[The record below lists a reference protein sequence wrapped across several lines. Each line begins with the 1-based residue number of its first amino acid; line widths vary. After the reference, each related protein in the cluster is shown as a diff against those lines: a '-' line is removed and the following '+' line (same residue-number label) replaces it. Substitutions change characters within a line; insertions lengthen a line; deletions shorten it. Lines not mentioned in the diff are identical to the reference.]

1 VTVVGDGTDGTPTG
15 SFQVSDGA
23 GGVCSGL
30 LDGSGSGTCPIAEN
44 AAGTPYT
51 VTASY
56 GGDAVYAPADSAAI
70 SQAIGLATPNIVLTG
85 ATGTG
90 DTVNYSVTVSGQGA
104 IPTGTVSVTDTNS
117 DNCQISL
124 DSNGSGSCG
133 FTEDPADGPFIVTA
147 GYEGDGNYGPA
158 TGFPTP
164 TVTVTDNSSSVAYGG
179 DLTFTATVAGPGP
192 AVTPT
197 GSVSWNLSGPGS
209 PACSDSSFSGGVA
222 VCTVDDVAVGTYGA
236 TAIYGGDDNYV
247 TGSGSDG
254 SVGVGSAPLT
264 ITSSSPSFTYG
275 GTPPAIT
282 VSNYAG
288 FVNGDSASSL
298 TTQASCSTVA
308 TSSSPVGSYASSC
321 NGALDANYTITYTDG
336 SVSVGAAALTV
347 TASDVTTTYGTPP
360 GVVAEYAGFV
370 NGDSASSLTT
380 KPSCLSNDTGSS
392 PVGSYS
398 SSCSGAV
405 DANYTFSYVK
415 GSVTVGPAP
424 LTVTASSPSFAYG
437 GKPPTITSSY
447 GGLVNGDSA
456 SSLSPGPACTTTAT
470 SSSPAG
476 SYTSSCSGAV
486 DANYSFSYVNGTVT
500 VDQATPTVTLSGQ
513 SGQSTGP
520 VTMTVTVVGPTGAGA
535 PTGSVTISDA
545 NASCSISSLDSGGG
559 TCALVENASEDGQ
572 TVTASY
578 AGDTNYTTAKGT
590 TTENVSVASPNVAVS
605 GPSSA
610 ITGIITYNVTVS
622 GQGASPTGSVTI
634 SDGTKNGSGV
644 LNSCTSPLNPQGV
657 GSCSLQE
664 QTGTYQ
670 VTADYTGNTDYG
682 RATASASEVV
692 NETATS
698 LALSTNTL
706 LYGLEQSATFSVTVT
721 APPGETP
728 PTGTVVQLMAGTTT
742 VCVTSPLAISYVT
755 VIDPVLG
762 PKSVPVATAA
772 CHLAPAAVQ
781 AGNYSV
787 AALFPGEPG
796 SFVGSTSTPASL
808 TVQSAPTLTAVSISR
823 AKVAY
828 GSENSV
834 IVTTKV
840 SEPSVGATFVTGTV
854 TVRNAG
860 RILCRPTLEQGVA
873 TCVLTR
879 TQLPA
884 GNHNVVADYAG
895 TTSLVPSAS
904 EPSTLD
910 VAKAVTTSALSL
922 SHSTARYGGEKSVQ
936 FAARVTVGTD
946 LPPAGGQVV
955 ILSGSHRLCAIN
967 LVRGKGS
974 CSLTASELSV
984 GRHSISARYEGSSE
998 LAASVSRGQTMN
1010 VTKATTTQN

>member
-1 VTVVGDGTDGTPTG
+1 
-15 SFQVSDGA
+15 
-23 GGVCSGL
+23 
-30 LDGSGSGTCPIAEN
+30 
-44 AAGTPYT
+44 
-51 VTASY
+51 
-56 GGDAVYAPADSAAI
+56 
-70 SQAIGLATPNIVLTG
+70 
-85 ATGTG
+85 
-90 DTVNYSVTVSGQGA
+90 
-104 IPTGTVSVTDTNS
+104 
-117 DNCQISL
+117 
-124 DSNGSGSCG
+124 
-133 FTEDPADGPFIVTA
+133 
-147 GYEGDGNYGPA
+147 
-158 TGFPTP
+158 
-164 TVTVTDNSSSVAYGG
+164 
-179 DLTFTATVAGPGP
+179 
-192 AVTPT
+192 
-197 GSVSWNLSGPGS
+197 
-209 PACSDSSFSGGVA
+209 
-222 VCTVDDVAVGTYGA
+222 
-236 TAIYGGDDNYV
+236 
-247 TGSGSDG
+247 
-254 SVGVGSAPLT
+254 
-264 ITSSSPSFTYG
+264 
-275 GTPPAIT
+275 
-282 VSNYAG
+282 
-288 FVNGDSASSL
+288 
-298 TTQASCSTVA
+298 
-308 TSSSPVGSYASSC
+308 
-321 NGALDANYTITYTDG
+321 
-336 SVSVGAAALTV
+336 
-347 TASDVTTTYGTPP
+347 
-360 GVVAEYAGFV
+360 
-370 NGDSASSLTT
+370 
-380 KPSCLSNDTGSS
+380 LSNDTGSS